1 MTITSPEATSS
12 TVERIMTFTAE
23 SWGSGCDFR
32 VGSEVNSGSVVS
44 SGSGVNS
51 GSVVSSG
58 SAVG

>member
-1 MTITSPEATSS
+1 MTITSPEATSN

-32 VGSEVNSGSVVS
+32 VGSG
-44 SGSGVNS
+44 
-51 GSVVSSG
+51 VSSG